1 MIAQAG
7 GDPSQAIVVGDS
19 DVDIATAKGA
29 RVPLIPVSFG
39 YAREALDE
47 LVPDAVIGHFD
58 ELVPS
63 TASLLGA
70 LPGVRRRC

>member
-1 MIAQAG
+1 
-7 GDPSQAIVVGDS
+7 
-19 DVDIATAKGA
+19 
-29 RVPLIPVSFG
+29 VSFG